1 MTIISNYYVRPI
13 EEQDIPFLW
22 EMLYA
27 SLHRREGDE
36 PFPIESIHT
45 PGLSK
50 YVEDWGREGDLGYV
64 AVDQQGKRLGSI
76 TLRFYTDQNAGY
88 GYVNAATPEMGMAVT
103 EDARGKGVG
112 TLLLQTALDEVERR
126 GIAAVS
132 LSVDP
137 DNQAIRLY
145 KRLGFVEESLNGTSV
160 TMVRVSKLES

>member
-1 MTIISNYYVRPI
+1 MTNYYVRPI

-27 SLHRREGDE
+27 SLHRREGDA
-36 PFPIESIHT
+36 PLPIESIHT

-50 YVEDWGREGDLGYV
+50 YVEGWGRAGDFGYV

-103 EDARGKGVG
+103 EDARGKGIG
-112 TLLLQTALDEVERR
+112 TLLLQSALDEVEWR
-126 GIAAVS
+126 GIEAVS

-145 KRLGFVEESLNGTSV
+145 KRLGFVEECLNGTSV